1 MVAKREDL
9 IVARVTNSIHR
20 AMARNRRLEVIEIT
34 VLLVLYVTGLG
45 LLIYAAASG
54 AWQLTI
60 PASLVQI
67 TVMMPLRR
75 LIKLRSEMQTLLI
88 LPQLMRLADSEEAKQ
103 LAAKL
108 VSKLIERL

>member
-1 MVAKREDL
+1 
-9 IVARVTNSIHR
+9 
-20 AMARNRRLEVIEIT
+20 
-34 VLLVLYVTGLG
+34 
-45 LLIYAAASG
+45 
-54 AWQLTI
+54 
-60 PASLVQI
+60 
-67 TVMMPLRR
+67 MMPLRR